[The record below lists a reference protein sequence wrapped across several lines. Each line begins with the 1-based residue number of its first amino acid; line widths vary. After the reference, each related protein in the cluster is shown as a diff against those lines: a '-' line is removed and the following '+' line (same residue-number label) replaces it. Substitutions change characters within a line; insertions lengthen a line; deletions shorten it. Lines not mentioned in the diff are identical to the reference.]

1 MSSKATAA
9 LIGVLTLAL
18 YSGLSMAAPDPYQL
32 NLQEPQS
39 IIAQQTYDQHTMVL
53 WVCLA

>member
-9 LIGVLTLAL
+9 LMGVLALAL

-32 NLQEPQS
+32 NLQR
-39 IIAQQTYDQHTMVL
+39 AAVDHCAADV
-53 WVCLA
+53 